1 MRILRIIEKE
11 ELMPTEK
18 TVTAS
23 EFARNFGRYRDE
35 AAAGDVVNVTIRG
48 RIVGG
53 FLSARRLEEYRRLKR
68 RERENLVVG
77 ELPDDVIADIEAA
90 EYDKAP

>member
-1 MRILRIIEKE
+1 MLEKN
-11 ELMPTEK
+11 
-18 TVTAS
+18 VSAS

-35 AAAGDVVNVTIRG
+35 AAAGEIVNVTIRG
-48 RIVGG
+48 RVIGG
-53 FLSARRLEEYRRLKR
+53 FLSARQLEEFRRLKR
-68 RERENLVVG
+68 RERQNLIVG